1 VARGTQHRKR
11 RPQPNARVAAAPA
24 GKAKRVKHE
33 SWEDKLFFGRLRVH
47 AKWVFLF
54 LALVFGLG
62 FVIFGVGSG
71 STGISDVLQNFFNGS
86 SSSGSSLKSLQKNA
100 AKHPN
105 DPKAWHDLATK
116 LESDGKLDDAIVAL
130 KKNVALRPKDEG
142 VLGELS
148 SIYLRRAAEEQQA
161 YTDGQTRSFV
171 LAPTVPAP
179 PAATSELG
187 KALAALSN
195 PIQSAVSSVVGTDTS
210 SAYTKIIGYEQ
221 NAVTTYKKIASLS
234 PEDATTQF
242 RLAQV
247 AQGAGDTATAI
258 SAYKR
263 FLVLAPDDPLAA
275 SAKKALKQL
284 EPKPVP
290 KTKKASGK

>member
-1 VARGTQHRKR
+1 
-11 RPQPNARVAAAPA
+11 
-24 GKAKRVKHE
+24 
-33 SWEDKLFFGRLRVH
+33 
-47 AKWVFLF
+47 
-54 LALVFGLG
+54 VFGLG

-86 SSSGSSLKSLQKNA
+86 SSSGSSVKSLRNKA

-116 LESDGKLDDAIVAL
+116 LESDGKLDDAIAALKKYVAL
-130 KKNVALRPKDEG
+130 KPSDQG
-142 VLGELS
+142 VLGELA
-148 SIYLRRAAEEQQA
+148 SINLRRSAEEQQA
-161 YTDGQTRSFV
+161 YTDAQTRSFV
-171 LAPTVPAP
+171 LSPTVPAQ
-179 PAATSELG
+179 PAATSDLG

-210 SAYTKIIGYEQ
+210 TAYTKIIGYERD
-221 NAVTTYKKIASLS
+221 AVTTYKKIAKLS
-234 PEDATTQF
+234 PKDATTQF

-258 SAYKR
+258 AAYKR

-275 SAKKALKQL
+275 SAKKALEQL
-284 EPKPVP
+284 EPKPAP
-290 KTKKASGK
+290 KASVKPKASGK